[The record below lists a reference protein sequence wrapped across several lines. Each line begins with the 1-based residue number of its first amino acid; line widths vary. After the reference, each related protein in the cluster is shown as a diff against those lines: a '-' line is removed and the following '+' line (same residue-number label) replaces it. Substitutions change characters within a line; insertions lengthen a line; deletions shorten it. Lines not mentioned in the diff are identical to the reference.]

1 MRSPYSTPHIYGVE
15 RALSSLRV
23 PFCRPS
29 LTKRIAASR
38 EEIWVKHE
46 IPLNFSTALKR
57 SGLHQIHKYGNWI
70 TALKT
75 SVHHFRF
82 ENFPVVADFISTL
95 QALYYSDG
103 NIGFSRRHAP
113 CHATDQFRSQLTLTL
128 TVAILGPSARQA
140 DRRVR
145 CGPGDDQMTT
155 GKVLMTSLPSQ
166 RGHCQN
172 GRDAKNCQEVR
183 IG

>member
-57 SGLHQIHKYGNWI
+57 SGLHQIH
-70 TALKT
+70 
-75 SVHHFRF
+75 
-82 ENFPVVADFISTL
+82 
-95 QALYYSDG
+95 
-103 NIGFSRRHAP
+103 
-113 CHATDQFRSQLTLTL
+113 
-128 TVAILGPSARQA
+128 
-140 DRRVR
+140 
-145 CGPGDDQMTT
+145 
-155 GKVLMTSLPSQ
+155 
-166 RGHCQN
+166 
-172 GRDAKNCQEVR
+172 
-183 IG
+183 